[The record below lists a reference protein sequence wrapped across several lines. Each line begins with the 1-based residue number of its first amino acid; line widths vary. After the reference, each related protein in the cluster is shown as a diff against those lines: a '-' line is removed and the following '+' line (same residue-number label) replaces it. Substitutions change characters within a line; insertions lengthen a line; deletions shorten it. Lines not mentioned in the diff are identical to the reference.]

1 MGELGREVSV
11 TAARS
16 ASAATDGRNRR
27 PRGGGGRRHEGR
39 VALLFISPWIIGFV
53 VFMAY
58 PVLYTAYLSLTDYD
72 VINDPTFVGLDNYRE
87 MVSDD
92 KVVLA
97 LRNTFVFTLMSVPA
111 QLVFSL
117 ALALLLQRAGRAA
130 GFFRTAFFLPKM
142 TPPVAVGVLLLML
155 LNGQSGLV
163 NEVLGWVGINGPNWT
178 TDPTWVKP
186 GLVIT
191 SLWTVGAS
199 VIILL
204 AALQEVPEELLDA
217 ARVDGAGWHQRLWH
231 VVLPIISP
239 AIYFIVVVDTI
250 ASLQSFTE
258 AYTAFFGA
266 GNTTYSNDAAL
277 FYAIYLF
284 QQAFEFLH
292 MGYASALAMLLF
304 LIVMLVTAVQVW
316 LSRRYVHYT
325 GGAR

>member
-1 MGELGREVSV
+1 MGDLGREVSLATPASS
-11 TAARS
+11 TAAAPVRPP
-16 ASAATDGRNRR
+16 RR
-27 PRGGGGRRHEGR
+27 RGGSGRHQGR
-39 VALLFISPWIIGFV
+39 IAFLFISPWLIGFL

-58 PVLYTAYLSLTDYD
+58 PVIYTCYLSLTDYD

-87 MVSDD
+87 LVSDE
-92 KVVLA
+92 KVMLA

-155 LNGQSGLV
+155 LNGQSGLL
-163 NEVLGWVGINGPNWT
+163 NELLGWFGINGPNWT
-178 TDPTWVKP
+178 TDPDWVKP

-217 ARVDGAGWHQRLWH
+217 ARCDGAGWRGRLWH

-292 MGYASALAMLLF
+292 MGYASAMAVLLF
-304 LIVMLVTAVQVW
+304 AIVMVVTAVQVM

-325 GGAR
+325 GSAR

>member
-1 MGELGREVSV
+1 MSV
-11 TAARS
+11 AAPPARR
-16 ASAATDGRNRR
+16 AA
-27 PRGGGGRRHEGR
+27 GGRRRREGR
-39 VALLFISPWIIGFV
+39 AALLFISPWLIGFA

-58 PVLYTAYLSLTDYD
+58 PVLYTMYLSLTDYD
-72 VINDPTFVGLDNYRE
+72 VINDPTFVGLENYRE
-87 MVSDD
+87 LVSDE
-92 KVVLA
+92 KVTLA
-97 LRNTFVFTLMSVPA
+97 LRNTFIYTAMAVPA
-111 QLVFSL
+111 QLVLSL

-155 LNGQSGLV
+155 LNGQSGLL
-163 NEVLGWVGINGPNWT
+163 NEFLGWFGINGPNWT
-178 TDPTWVKP
+178 TDPDWVKP
-186 GLVIT
+186 GLVVM
-191 SLWTVGAS
+191 SLWTVGSS

-204 AALQEVPEELLDA
+204 AALQEVPDELLDA
-217 ARVDGAGWHQRLWH
+217 ARVDGAGWWGRLRH

-292 MGYASALAMLLF
+292 MGYASAMAVLLF
-304 LIVMLVTAVQVW
+304 GIVMVVTAVQVM

-325 GGAR
+325 GGPR

>member
-1 MGELGREVSV
+1 MSV
-11 TAARS
+11 AAQ
-16 ASAATDGRNRR
+16 ARR
-27 PRGGGGRRHEGR
+27 PRTIAGSERRA
-39 VALLFISPWIIGFV
+39 ALLFISPWLIGFA

-58 PVLYTAYLSLTDYD
+58 PLLYTVYLSLTDYD
-72 VINDPTFVGLDNYRE
+72 VINDPSFVGLDNYRE
-87 MVSDD
+87 LLQDE
-92 KVVLA
+92 KVTLA
-97 LRNTFVFTLMSVPA
+97 LRNTFIYTAMSVPA
-111 QLVFSL
+111 QLVLSL
-117 ALALLLQRAGRAA
+117 ALALLLQRAGRAS

-163 NEVLGWVGINGPNWT
+163 NEFLSWFGINGPNWT
-178 TDPTWVKP
+178 TDPNWVKP
-186 GLVIT
+186 GLVLT
-191 SLWTVGAS
+191 SLWTVGSS

-204 AALQEVPEELLDA
+204 AALQDVPEELLDA
-217 ARVDGAGWHQRLWH
+217 ARVDGAGWWHRLRY
-231 VVLPIISP
+231 VIIPIISP

-292 MGYASALAMLLF
+292 MGYASAMAMLLF
-304 LIVMLVTAVQVW
+304 VIVMIVTAVQVL

-325 GGAR
+325 GDRS

>member
-1 MGELGREVSV
+1 MGDLGRQV
-11 TAARS
+11 TT
-16 ASAATDGRNRR
+16 ASAARR
-27 PRGGGGRRHEGR
+27 ERRGGRHQGR
-39 VALLFISPWIIGFV
+39 AAILFISPWLIGFAI
-53 VFMAY
+53 FMLY
-58 PVLYTAYLSLTDYD
+58 PVLYTVYLSLTDYD

-87 MVSDD
+87 LMGDD

-97 LRNTFVFTLMSVPA
+97 MRNTFVYTAMAVPA
-111 QLVFSL
+111 QLVLSL

-155 LNGQSGLV
+155 LNGQSGLL
-163 NEVLGWVGINGPNWT
+163 NEFLGWFGISGPNWT
-178 TDPTWVKP
+178 TDPSWVKP
-186 GLVIT
+186 GLVVM

-217 ARVDGAGWHQRLWH
+217 ARVDGAGWWTRLWH
-231 VVLPIISP
+231 VILPIISP

-292 MGYASALAMLLF
+292 MGYASAMAVLLF
-304 LIVMLVTAVQVW
+304 LVVMVVTAVQVL
-316 LSRRYVHYT
+316 LSRRFVHYS
-325 GGAR
+325 GGQS

>member
-1 MGELGREVSV
+1 MGDLGREVSV
-11 TAARS
+11 PAPTATTP
-16 ASAATDGRNRR
+16 ATGPRR
-27 PRGGGGRRHEGR
+27 PRGSGRHEGR
-39 VALLFISPWIIGFV
+39 IALLFISPWLIGFA

-87 MVSDD
+87 LVSDE
-92 KVVLA
+92 KVTLA
-97 LRNTFVFTLMSVPA
+97 LRNTFVYTAMSVPA

-155 LNGQSGLV
+155 LNGQSGLL
-163 NEVLGWVGINGPNWT
+163 NEFLGWFGINGPNWT

-186 GLVIT
+186 GLVIM

-204 AALQEVPEELLDA
+204 AALQQVPEELLDA
-217 ARVDGAGWHQRLWH
+217 ARVDGAGWWRRLWH
-231 VVLPIISP
+231 VTLPVISP

-316 LSRRYVHYT
+316 LSKRYVHYT

>member
-1 MGELGREVSV
+1 
-11 TAARS
+11 
-16 ASAATDGRNRR
+16 
-27 PRGGGGRRHEGR
+27 
-39 VALLFISPWIIGFV
+39 
-53 VFMAY
+53 
-58 PVLYTAYLSLTDYD
+58 
-72 VINDPTFVGLDNYRE
+72 VGLDNYRE
-87 MVSDD
+87 LVGDD
-92 KVVLA
+92 KVRLA
-97 LRNTFVFTLMSVPA
+97 LRNTFIYTAMSVPA
-111 QLVFSL
+111 QLVLSL

-155 LNGQSGLV
+155 LNGQNGLV
-163 NEVLGWVGINGPNWT
+163 NEFLSWFGINGPNWT
-178 TDPTWVKP
+178 TDPNWVKP
-186 GLVIT
+186 GLVLM
-191 SLWTVGAS
+191 SLWTVGSS

-204 AALQEVPEELLDA
+204 AALQNVPEELLDA
-217 ARVDGAGWHQRLWH
+217 ARVDGAGWWHRLRY
-231 VVLPIISP
+231 VVIPIISP

-292 MGYASALAMLLF
+292 MGYASAMAMLLF
-304 LIVMLVTAVQVW
+304 VIVMIVTAVQVL

-325 GGAR
+325 GDRS